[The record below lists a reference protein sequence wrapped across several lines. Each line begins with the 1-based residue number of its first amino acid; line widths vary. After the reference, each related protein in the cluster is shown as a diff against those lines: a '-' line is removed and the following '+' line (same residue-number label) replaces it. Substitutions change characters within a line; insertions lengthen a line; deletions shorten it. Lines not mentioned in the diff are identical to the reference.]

1 MRQNISL
8 AKITL
13 LAAYSYGYH
22 EKRSEK
28 RGKKRRKAAKKGK
41 KARKNKRK
49 GEESKRKREE
59 KLRKRKESER
69 KREESEEK
77 QEKKRRKTGKRKES
91 EEKQEKR
98 RRKRGKRRRKALH
111 PVFLTK
117 DKAERLWFGGA
128 RARPMQP
135 AYFDILALAFSTS
148 SSLGRGSFLAS
159 ITTWKTKS
167 ATHFCEKPRRWLY

>member
-1 MRQNISL
+1 MAIEIAANMRQNISL
-8 AKITL
+8 AKIAL

-28 RGKKRRKAAKKGK
+28 QEKKRRKAAKRERKREKTGK

-59 KLRKRKESER
+59 KRGKGKEREESKRKGEESEG
-69 KREESEEK
+69 KREE
-77 QEKKRRKTGKRKES
+77 KRSALSSLQKTKRS
-91 EEKQEKR
+91 AYGLVAQ
-98 RRKRGKRRRKALH
+98 GL
-111 PVFLTK
+111 
-117 DKAERLWFGGA
+117 G
-128 RARPMQP
+128 PMQP

-167 ATHFCEKPRRWLY
+167 ATHFCEKPRRWL